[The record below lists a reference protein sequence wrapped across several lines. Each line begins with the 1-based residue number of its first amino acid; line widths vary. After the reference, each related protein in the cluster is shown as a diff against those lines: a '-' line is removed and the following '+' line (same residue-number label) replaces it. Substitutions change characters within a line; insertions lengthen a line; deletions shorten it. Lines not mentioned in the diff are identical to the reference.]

1 MTPSLPCSSDTL
13 GFSQVPFG
21 YCWSPA
27 VLPKPPDWGP
37 HIDVCGYFVL
47 REGSLTHYSPPD
59 ALQRFLAAG
68 KAHYVDCSMLQQTAC
83 SSSGSSSSSS
93 TYNGGFA
100 WNHHHPMPAV
110 LCKMKCHQSRIIWS
124 QLWQVPLLQ
133 GRRRCT
139 LALAACWWTTRRG

>member
-1 MTPSLPCSSDTL
+1 MVHHCLLCRAVLKAPVLL
-13 GFSQVPFG
+13 QVPFG

-68 KAHYVDCSMLQQTAC
+68 KAC
-83 SSSGSSSSSS
+83 
-93 TYNGGFA
+93 
-100 WNHHHPMPAV
+100 
-110 LCKMKCHQSRIIWS
+110 
-124 QLWQVPLLQ
+124 
-133 GRRRCT
+133 
-139 LALAACWWTTRRG
+139 